1 MNKINNKLEKEIKKL
16 IILSIQQPI
25 DKRDILVHPIRVVES
40 AKSLIGLNLSKSH
53 NEILSFLNSKDL
65 INSDDSNTPEKIDNH
80 KAVSIYELEKAIR
93 EKDSK
98 NIYNII
104 ESMLFLSDGRHIL
117 EYLLE
122 LSLNQSGNSL
132 SVIWAIYKS
141 MNFIEPLKIP

>member
-25 DKRDILVHPIRVVES
+25 DKRDILAHPIRVVES

-117 EYLLE
+117 DCLQLQKLY
-122 LSLNQSGNSL
+122 
-132 SVIWAIYKS
+132 
-141 MNFIEPLKIP
+141 